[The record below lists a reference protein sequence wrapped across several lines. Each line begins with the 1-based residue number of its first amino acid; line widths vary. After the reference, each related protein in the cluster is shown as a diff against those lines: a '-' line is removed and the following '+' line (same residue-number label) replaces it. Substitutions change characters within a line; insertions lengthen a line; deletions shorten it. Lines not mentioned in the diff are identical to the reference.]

1 VDALVDTGSTFTSMP
16 SDILV
21 ELGVEPRRQVSLRLA
36 DGKSHVRPLG
46 RVLAELDGVEEVTF
60 VVFGVAGSPPTI
72 GAVTLETFLL
82 GIDPSGKRLVPVE
95 GWQA

>member
-1 VDALVDTGSTFTSMP
+1 
-16 SDILV
+16 
-21 ELGVEPRRQVSLRLA
+21 
-36 DGKSHVRPLG
+36 LG

-60 VVFGVAGSPPTI
+60 VVFGEAGSPPTI

-82 GIDPSGKRLVPVE
+82 GTDPAAGRLVPVE